1 MKRIVAVSILLAL
14 VAAAGFAQGAVNYP
28 TKPIELIVPFAAGGG
43 TDAVG
48 RAVAASL
55 KNILKQEVVVSN
67 KVGGGGAV
75 GMVEALRAR
84 PDGYTISV
92 VTREVVSLPLMG
104 QAPFK
109 TMDFHYIGLV
119 NFDPPLIVVNSKSK
133 YKTLGDLVDDMKKNP
148 DKLKFSA
155 TVVPNFYGVPFAKAC
170 GVTFITVPNN
180 GAAPAITEVLGGRG
194 DFSICSPGEA
204 RAQLE
209 AGNLRALGIMSENRF
224 PGLFKD
230 IPTLRE
236 LGYDVVT
243 GTWRGLG
250 INPATPEPIVKILE
264 DALAKVA
271 VDPAFIDFMT
281 KSYIGMLYKN
291 SADMTAYIKKDIDVL
306 KPVIDSLK

>member
-1 MKRIVAVSILLAL
+1 MKRFVAASLLLAL

-109 TMDFHYIGLV
+109 TMDFRYVGMV
-119 NFDPPLIVVNSKSK
+119 NFDPPSSWSIP
-133 YKTLGDLVDDMKKNP
+133 NP
-148 DKLKFSA
+148 STRRSA
-155 TVVPNFYGVPFAKAC
+155 TSS
-170 GVTFITVPNN
+170 TT
-180 GAAPAITEVLGGRG
+180 
-194 DFSICSPGEA
+194 
-204 RAQLE
+204 
-209 AGNLRALGIMSENRF
+209 
-224 PGLFKD
+224 
-230 IPTLRE
+230 
-236 LGYDVVT
+236 
-243 GTWRGLG
+243 
-250 INPATPEPIVKILE
+250 
-264 DALAKVA
+264 
-271 VDPAFIDFMT
+271 
-281 KSYIGMLYKN
+281 
-291 SADMTAYIKKDIDVL
+291 
-306 KPVIDSLK
+306 

>member
-1 MKRIVAVSILLAL
+1 MKGFVAFTLMLAL
-14 VAAAGFAQGAVNYP
+14 IAASGFAQGAGNYP
-28 TKPIELIVPFAAGGG
+28 NKPIELIVPFAAGGG

-67 KVGGGGAV
+67 KVGGGGSV

-84 PDGYTISV
+84 PDGYTIGV

-109 TMDFHYIGLV
+109 TMDFRYIGMV
-119 NFDPPLIVVNSKSK
+119 NMDPPLIVVNSKSK
-133 YKTLGDLVDDMKKNP
+133 YKTLADLVDEMHKTP

-155 TVVPNFYGVPFAKAC
+155 TVVPNFYGVPFADVC
-170 GVTFITVPNN
+170 NVTFITVPNN

-194 DFSICSPGEA
+194 DFTICSPGEA
-204 RAQLE
+204 RAQVE
-209 AGNLRALGIMSENRF
+209 AGNLRPLAIMSESRV

-230 IPTLRE
+230 VPTMRE

-243 GTWRGLG
+243 GTYRGLG
-250 INPATPEPIVKILE
+250 VNPATPEAIVKILE
-264 DALAKVA
+264 DALGKVA
-271 VDPAFIDFMT
+271 VDPAFIDFMN
-281 KSYIGMLYKN
+281 KAYIGMLYKN
-291 SADMTAYIKKDIDVL
+291 SADMTAYIKKDIEVL
-306 KPVIDSLK
+306 RPVIGSLK

>member
-1 MKRIVAVSILLAL
+1 MKRIVALSILLAL
-14 VAAAGFAQGAVNYP
+14 VAVSGFAQGAVNYP

-48 RAVAASL
+48 RAVAVSL
-55 KNILKQEVVVSN
+55 KNILKKEVVVSN
-67 KVGGGGAV
+67 KVGGGGSV
-75 GMVEALRAR
+75 GMIEALHAK
-84 PDGYTISV
+84 PDGYTIAV

-109 TMDFHYIGLV
+109 TMDFHYIGMV

-133 YKTLGDLVDDMKKNP
+133 YVKLADLLDDMKKNP

-170 GVTFITVPNN
+170 GVSFITVPNN

-204 RAQLE
+204 RAQVE
-209 AGNLRALGIMSENRF
+209 AGNLRPLGIMSENRV

-230 IPTLRE
+230 VPTLRE

-243 GTWRGLG
+243 GTYRGLG
-250 INPATPEPIVKILE
+250 INPSTPEAIVKILE

-271 VDPAFIDFMT
+271 VDPEFIDFMN

-291 SADMTAYIKKDIDVL
+291 SADMTSYIKKDIDVL
-306 KPVIDSLK
+306 KPVIESLK

>member
-1 MKRIVAVSILLAL
+1 MKRIIALSILLAL
-14 VAAAGFAQGAVNYP
+14 VAASGFAQGAVNYP

-48 RAVAASL
+48 RAVAVSL

-67 KVGGGGAV
+67 KVGGGGSV
-75 GMVEALRAR
+75 GMIDALHAR
-84 PDGYTISV
+84 PDGYTIAV

-109 TMDFHYIGLV
+109 TMDFHYIGMV

-133 YKTLGDLVDDMKKNP
+133 YNTLADLIGEMKKTP

-170 GVTFITVPNN
+170 GVSFITVPNN

-204 RAQLE
+204 RAQVE
-209 AGNLRALGIMSENRF
+209 AGNLRPLGIMSENRV

-230 IPTLRE
+230 VPTLRE

-243 GTWRGLG
+243 GTYRGLG
-250 INPATPEPIVKILE
+250 INPSTPAAIVKILE

-271 VDPAFIDFMT
+271 VDPEFIDFMN

-291 SADMTAYIKKDIDVL
+291 SADMTSYIKKDIDVL
-306 KPVIDSLK
+306 KPVIESIK

>member
-1 MKRIVAVSILLAL
+1 MKGFVAFSLMIAL
-14 VAAAGFAQGAVNYP
+14 VAASGFAQGAGSYP

-48 RAVAASL
+48 RAVAVSL

-67 KVGGGGAV
+67 KVGGGGSV
-75 GMVEALRAR
+75 GMVEALRAK
-84 PDGYTISV
+84 PDGYTIAV

-109 TMDFHYIGLV
+109 TMDFRYIGMV
-119 NFDPPLIVVNSKSK
+119 NMDPPLIVVRSDSK
-133 YKTLGDLVDDMKKNP
+133 YKTLANLLEEMKKTP

-155 TVVPNFYGVPFAKAC
+155 TVVPNFYGVPFAEAC

-204 RAQLE
+204 RAQVE
-209 AGNLRALGIMSENRF
+209 AGNLRPLAIMSESRV
-224 PGLFKD
+224 PGLYKD
-230 IPTLRE
+230 VPTMRE

-243 GTWRGLG
+243 GTYRGLG
-250 INPATPEPIVKILE
+250 VNPATPDAIVKLLE
-264 DALAKVA
+264 EALGKVA

-291 SADMTAYIKKDIDVL
+291 SADMTAYIKKDIEVL
-306 KPVIDSLK
+306 RPVITSLK

>member
-1 MKRIVAVSILLAL
+1 MKRIVAFSILLAL
-14 VAAAGFAQGAVNYP
+14 IVASGFAQGAINYP

-48 RAVAASL
+48 RAVAVSL

-67 KVGGGGAV
+67 KVGGGGSV
-75 GMVEALRAR
+75 GMIDALHAK
-84 PDGYTISV
+84 PDGYTIGV

-109 TMDFHYIGLV
+109 TMDFRYVGMV

-133 YKTLGDLVDDMKKNP
+133 YLTLADLLNDMKKNP

-170 GVTFITVPNN
+170 GVSFITVPNN

-204 RAQLE
+204 RAQVE
-209 AGNLRALGIMSENRF
+209 AGNLRPLGIMSESRV

-230 IPTLRE
+230 VPTLRE

-243 GTWRGLG
+243 GTYRGLG
-250 INPATPEPIVKILE
+250 VNPSTPDAIVKILE

-271 VDPAFIDFMT
+271 VDPAFIDFMN

-306 KPVIDSLK
+306 KPVIESLK